1 MNKGKL
7 SIGEKWMTYK
17 ERENETTLWLN
28 QQIYR
33 QENGQVGKERKSAIW
48 HKYYSLVWKVKIVK
62 GVSKTK
68 TYILC
73 FIEISSSAKLYS
85 LYVYLLNKHGRKSW
99 II

>member
-62 GVSKTK
+62 GVSKTM

-73 FIEISSSAKLYS
+73 YRDIKLCKAIFFICILTK
-85 LYVYLLNKHGRKSW
+85 
-99 II
+99 